1 MTHVGL
7 GRGKNRSQSPLF
19 VASPFPWAFSRFRGR
34 DGRRLSRRAC
44 LMPYSG
50 LFRWKIDESRYH
62 AREKYYA
69 HGALFGEKARSEL
82 SDDNKVRLHS
92 T

>member
-1 MTHVGL
+1 
-7 GRGKNRSQSPLF
+7 
-19 VASPFPWAFSRFRGR
+19 
-34 DGRRLSRRAC
+34 
-44 LMPYSG
+44 MPYSG

-62 AREKYYA
+62 AGEKYYA
-69 HGALFGEKARSEL
+69 HGALFGKKARSEL

>member
-1 MTHVGL
+1 
-7 GRGKNRSQSPLF
+7 
-19 VASPFPWAFSRFRGR
+19 
-34 DGRRLSRRAC
+34 
-44 LMPYSG
+44 MPYSG

-62 AREKYYA
+62 AGEKYYA
-69 HGALFGEKARSEL
+69 DRALFGEKARSEL